1 MRYIGKEMSRVD
13 GVAKV
18 TGAAKYAVEFAVKNA
33 AYGFIVQSEIAKG
46 AIKTIDTAEAE
57 KQSGVIRIFTHQNAP
72 KLAFTDKKDKD
83 EMAPTGE
90 PFRALYT
97 DKILFSG
104 QPIALVVAETYEQ
117 ARFAARLVKATY
129 AEQKPT
135 TNTLAVLDK
144 AYPIPPPT
152 PNQPPPPKPRGDAA
166 SALKA
171 APVKMEAEYTIPIEH
186 HNPMELHG
194 AIAAW
199 EADKLTIFDKSQYVY
214 NVRNHL
220 ASIFGIAPENVH
232 VVSPFVG
239 GAFGSSLRPNYY
251 PLLAALAAREVK
263 RPVKLH
269 YTRRQMFTG
278 HGYRPYA
285 WQRVAL
291 GADTKGKLTAIVH
304 EAVNNTS
311 SFEDYADNMTSF
323 TKSMYDCPNLEVIG
337 KLVKTDLPTPFA
349 MRAPGAVSGMF
360 ALESALDEL
369 AYKLKIDPLELRLI
383 NYSEKDPETGKPWSS
398 KALRECYKEAGDKFG
413 WSKRKPE
420 PRSMRDGRWL
430 VGWGMATGTWGAF
443 QNTATVRIALKSDGT
458 AHVSSATS
466 DIGPGTYTVITMIAA
481 EFLGLPAEKVK
492 FELGDT
498 KFPKSP
504 AQGGS
509 WTTAS
514 VGSATQLAARNVGGK
529 LIELANKDA
538 NSPFKTAKPT
548 DVEMVDG
555 NLRMKTN
562 PAQSININDLM
573 RKNNQTEIV
582 EVYEAKPSP
591 ERRKYAMQ
599 AHGAQF
605 VEVKVDE
612 SLGIVKVTRIIEA
625 TACGKIMNPKAAHSQ
640 EMGGVVWGIGMALHE
655 NTEIDHRYGRIVTSD
670 LASYHVPSNADVHE
684 VETTFVEEE
693 DRIVNEL
700 GVKGMGELGMV
711 GIPAAIANA
720 VFHATGK
727 RIRDLPIT
735 PDKLL

>member
-1 MRYIGKEMSRVD
+1 MSRVD

-18 TGAAKYAVEFAVKNA
+18 TGAAKYAVEFQSANV
-33 AYGFIVQSEIAKG
+33 AYAYIVQSEIAKG
-46 AIKTIDTAEAE
+46 MISAIDTAAAE
-57 KQSGVIRIFTHQNAP
+57 KSAGVIKIFTHLNAP

-83 EMAPTGE
+83 EMAPNGTA
-90 PFRALYT
+90 FRALYT
-97 DKILFSG
+97 DKIMFSG
-104 QPIALVVAETYEQ
+104 QPIALVVAETFEQ
-117 ARFAARLVKATY
+117 ARFAAHLVKATY
-129 AEQKPT
+129 AAEKSATDTVKLLP
-135 TNTLAVLDK
+135 VS
-144 AYPIPPPT
+144 YSPPPEN
-152 PNQPPPPKPRGDAA
+152 PQNPPKGPKVRGNPTA
-166 SALKA
+166 ALKS
-171 APVKMEAEYTIPIEH
+171 APVKIEAEYTIPINH
-186 HNPMELHG
+186 HNPMETHG

-199 EADKLTIFDKSQYVY
+199 EGDKLTIFDKSQYVY

-220 ASIFGIAPENVH
+220 ASIFGIVPENVN
-232 VVSPFVG
+232 VISPFVG

-251 PLLAALAAREVK
+251 PLLAAMAAREVK
-263 RPVKLH
+263 RPVKVT

-278 HGYRPYA
+278 HGYRPYT
-285 WQRVAL
+285 WQKVSL
-291 GADTKGKLTAIVH
+291 GADSKGKLTAIIH
-304 EAVNNTS
+304 ESVNNTS
-311 SFEDYADNMTSF
+311 TFEDYADNTTNF
-323 TKSMYDCPNLEVIG
+323 TKTIYACPNVSAPG
-337 KLVKTDLPTPFA
+337 KIVKTDLPTPFA

-383 NYSEKDPETGKPWSS
+383 NYSETDPESGKPWSS
-398 KALRECYKEAGDKFG
+398 KALRECYKEASEKFG
-413 WSKRKPE
+413 WSKRNPE
-420 PRSMRDGRWL
+420 PRSQRDGKWL

-443 QNTATVRIALKSDGT
+443 QNAATVRIALKADGT

-481 EFLGLPAEKVK
+481 EFLGLPPEKVK

-514 VGSATQLAARNVGGK
+514 VGSAVQLAARNIGGK
-529 LIELANKDA
+529 LIEMANKDA

-548 DVEMVDG
+548 DVEMLDG
-555 NLRMKTN
+555 KLQIKGN
-562 PAQSININDLM
+562 PAQSVVVADLM
-573 RKNNQTEIV
+573 KKNNLPEIV
-582 EVYEAKPSP
+582 EVYEAKPSK
-591 ERRKYAMQ
+591 ERNKYAMQ

-612 SLGIVKVTRIIEA
+612 DLGIVKVTRVIEA

-655 NTEIDHRYGRIVTSD
+655 NTEVDHRYGRMTTTN
-670 LASYHVPSNADVHE
+670 LADYHVPSNADVQTI
-684 VETTFVEEE
+684 ETTFVEED

-727 RIRDLPIT
+727 RIRNLPIT

>member
-1 MRYIGKEMSRVD
+1 MSRVD
-13 GVAKV
+13 GRAKV
-18 TGAAKYAVEFAVKNA
+18 TGAAKYAVEFPANNV

-46 AIKTIDTAEAE
+46 AIKTIDTTEAE
-57 KQSGVIRIFTHQNAP
+57 KQSGVIKIFTHLNAP

-83 EMAPTGE
+83 EMAPDGT

-97 DKILFSG
+97 DKIMFSG

-117 ARFAARLVKATY
+117 ARFAAHLVKATY
-129 AEQKPT
+129 
-135 TNTLAVLDK
+135 TNEKSATETKNLLAK
-144 AYPIPPPT
+144 AYLSPPEDPKKPIKARGNPT
-152 PNQPPPPKPRGDAA
+152 D
-166 SALKA
+166 ALKT
-171 APVKMEAEYTIPIEH
+171 APVKIEAEYTIPIEH
-186 HNPMELHG
+186 HNPMEMHG

-199 EADKLTIFDKSQYVY
+199 NGDKLTIFDKSQYVY

-220 ASIFGIAPENVH
+220 ASIFGIAEENVS
-232 VVSPFVG
+232 VISTFVG
-239 GAFGSSLRPNYY
+239 GAFGASLRPNYY
-251 PLLAALAAREVK
+251 PLLAAMSAREVE
-263 RPVKLH
+263 RPVKISF
-269 YTRRQMFTG
+269 TRRQMFTG
-278 HGYRPYA
+278 HGYRPYT
-285 WQRVAL
+285 WQKVRL
-291 GADTKGKLTAIVH
+291 GADKKGKLTAIIH

-311 SFEDYADNMTSF
+311 SFEDYGDYTTDF
-323 TKSMYDCPNLEVIG
+323 TKTIYACPNLQVTT
-337 KLVKTDLPTPFA
+337 KVTKTDLPTPFA

-383 NYSEKDPETGKPWSS
+383 NYAETDPDSGKPWSS
-398 KALRECYKEAGDKFG
+398 KALRECYTEASEKFG
-413 WSKRKPE
+413 WKKRNPE
-420 PRSMRDGRWL
+420 PRSQRDGKWL

-443 QNTATVRIALKSDGT
+443 QMGATVRIALNADGT

-481 EFLGLPAEKVK
+481 EFLGLSPDKVK

-509 WTTAS
+509 WTTAT
-514 VGSATQLAARNVGGK
+514 VGSAVHSAARNIGGK

-538 NSPFKTAKPT
+538 NSPFKTAKST
-548 DVEMVDG
+548 DVEMLDG
-555 NLRMKTN
+555 KLQMKN
-562 PAQSININDLM
+562 DASQSVKIYDLM
-573 RKNNQTEIV
+573 KKNNLTEIV
-582 EVYEAKPSP
+582 ELYEGKPSK
-591 ERRKYAMQ
+591 ERNKYALQ

-612 SLGIVKVTRIIEA
+612 DLGIVKVTRVVEA

-655 NTEIDHRYGRIVTSD
+655 NTEIDHRYGRMMTVN
-670 LASYHVPSNADVHE
+670 LADYHVPSNADVHE
-684 VETTFVEEE
+684 VETHFVEEE
-693 DRIVNEL
+693 DKIVNEL

-735 PDKLL
+735 LDKLL

>member
-18 TGAAKYAVEFAVKNA
+18 TGQAKYAVEFQTKNV
-33 AYGFIVQSEIAKG
+33 AYGFIVQSAIAKG
-46 AIKTIDTAEAE
+46 TIKTIDTKEAE
-57 KQSGVIRIFTHQNAP
+57 KQSGVIKIFTHLNAP

-83 EMAPTGE
+83 EFALSETPL
-90 PFRALYT
+90 RALYT
-97 DKILFSG
+97 DKVMFSG
-104 QPIALVVAETYEQ
+104 QPIALVIAESYEQ
-117 ARFAARLVKATY
+117 ARFAAHLVKATY
-129 AEQKPT
+129 SEEKSVTRTEDLIGSAYNAE
-135 TNTLAVLDK
+135 
-144 AYPIPPPT
+144 
-152 PNQPPPPKPRGDAA
+152 PNRPAKPRGNVENAMKTAA
-166 SALKA
+166 VS
-171 APVKMEAEYTIPIEH
+171 VEAEYTIPIEH
-186 HNPMELHG
+186 HNPMEMHG

-199 EADKLTIFDKSQYVY
+199 EGDKLTIFDKSQYVY

-220 ASIFGIAPENVH
+220 ASIFGVPAENVS
-232 VVSPFVG
+232 VISPFVG
-239 GAFGSSLRPNYY
+239 GAFGASLRPNYY
-251 PLLAALAAREVK
+251 PLLAAMASREVK
-263 RPVKLH
+263 RPVKVSF
-269 YTRRQMFTG
+269 TRRQMFTG
-278 HGYRPYA
+278 HGYRPYT
-285 WQRVAL
+285 WQKVSL
-291 GADTKGKLTAIVH
+291 GADKNGKLTAIRH

-311 SFEDYADNMTSF
+311 TFEDYGDGATNF
-323 TKSMYDCPNLEVIG
+323 TKTIYACPNLDVTE

-369 AYKLKIDPLELRLI
+369 AYKLKIDPMELRLI
-383 NYSEKDPETGKPWSS
+383 NYSETDPESGKPWSS
-398 KALRECYKEAGDKFG
+398 KALRECYKEASEKFG
-413 WSKRKPE
+413 WSKRNPE
-420 PRSMRDGRWL
+420 PRSQRDGKWL

-443 QNTATVRIALKSDGT
+443 QNAATVRIALKSDGT

-481 EFLGLPAEKVK
+481 EFLGLAPEKVK

-514 VGSATQLAARNVGGK
+514 VGSAVQLAARNIGAK
-529 LIELANKDA
+529 LIEMANKEA
-538 NSPFKTAKPT
+538 NSPFKNAKPI
-548 DVEMVDG
+548 DVEMSDG
-555 NLRMKTN
+555 KLRLK
-562 PAQSININDLM
+562 SDSSKSSNINDLM
-573 RKNNQTEIV
+573 KKNNLTEIV
-582 EVYEAKPSP
+582 EVYEDKPSP
-591 ERRKYAMQ
+591 ERDKYAMQ

-612 SLGIVKVTRIIEA
+612 DLGIVKVTRIIEA

-655 NTEIDHRYGRIVTSD
+655 DTQIDHRYGRMMTTN
-670 LASYHVPSNADVHE
+670 LADYHVPSNADVFE
-684 VETTFVEEE
+684 IETTFVEEE
-693 DRIVNEL
+693 DKIVNEL

-727 RIRDLPIT
+727 RIRNLPIT